1 MRISCAKLGSI
12 LPIVLAACVSETVPS
27 GPVPSPTVL
36 QNDGSGVVLT
46 VQGAGAVD
54 LSAANAGLADFQF
67 IALKNADG
75 SVWGHFRQRRSSA
88 AGTVDFEGFVIC
100 LTIDPNFPGRARI
113 GGRVTAN
120 NSTNPAFLTTNH
132 EVGDDVWFRVQDGGV
147 SGDADDRSTTYGFK
161 PTLVDTSEQYCALP
175 FDGLPWWN
183 PASIFPLARGAI
195 SLIN

>member
-1 MRISCAKLGSI
+1 
-12 LPIVLAACVSETVPS
+12 
-27 GPVPSPTVL
+27 
-36 QNDGSGVVLT
+36 
-46 VQGAGAVD
+46 VQGAGTVD
-54 LSAANAGLADFQF
+54 LSAANAGEADFQF
-67 IALKNADG
+67 IAHKNADG
-75 SVWGHFRQRRSSA
+75 SAWGHFRQSRSTA
-88 AGTVDFEGFVIC
+88 AGTVDFEGIVIC
-100 LTIDPNFPGRARI
+100 LTTDPNFPGRARI

-120 NSTNPAFLTTNH
+120 NSTNPAFLTENH

-161 PTLVDTSEQYCALP
+161 PILVDTSEQYCALP